1 MSGRGR
7 PCAAGQLEGP
17 ERPRVRCGADRA
29 MWGSVLSTGAV
40 WSGLLWVVGRAVV
53 RAFEAK
59 SRRGYCSVTFWMNG
73 IAASCGVVRW
83 AMAEMK
89 TDVWGRLFGGD
100 AVKSIIRENKKERV
114 NC

>member
-1 MSGRGR
+1 MQRDVLDER
-7 PCAAGQLEGP
+7 EGG
-17 ERPRVRCGADRA
+17 ELWRVRR
-29 MWGSVLSTGAV
+29 
-40 WSGLLWVVGRAVV
+40 
-53 RAFEAK
+53 
-59 SRRGYCSVTFWMNG
+59 
-73 IAASCGVVRW
+73 